1 MGSVGPIK
9 LWNWKTDDCKT
20 QVMSMYSSMNIKHN
34 NCTVNIGQFQ
44 LKIDFQAIFKL
55 MANLVAYA
63 NNSNSHKLA

>member
-44 LKIDFQAIFKL
+44 LKIDFQANGKSRCLCKQFKFP
-55 MANLVAYA
+55 
-63 NNSNSHKLA
+63 